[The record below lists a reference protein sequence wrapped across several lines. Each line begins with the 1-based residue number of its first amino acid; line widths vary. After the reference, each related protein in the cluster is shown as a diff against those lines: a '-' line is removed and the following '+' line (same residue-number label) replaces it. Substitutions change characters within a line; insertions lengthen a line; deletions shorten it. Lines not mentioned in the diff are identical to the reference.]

1 MSDQSDSPQAG
12 ETAGLPPMPVTP
24 PVAMVPGAW
33 KRAAIAAIA
42 VAFVSFAAASAA
54 IVYTLSADPG
64 PGEAAPAP
72 TVTVTATE
80 NVITAPLPA
89 PQNTS
94 RTVRPG
100 GEIRENGALA
110 GGIAER
116 DIKVLNQGLTNNG
129 YESLYKVTCQITNN
143 GPDDADY
150 FVVYDVLDKDGD
162 YVGVAICAAER
173 LGAGKT
179 KTDEGAFGK
188 SPDANGTPEDVKST
202 RLQYVTRKPVV

>member
-1 MSDQSDSPQAG
+1 MSDQSESPQVG
-12 ETAGLPPMPVTP
+12 ETASLPPMPVAP
-24 PVAMVPGAW
+24 PVAMVPGVW
-33 KRAAIAAIA
+33 KRAAIAATA

-54 IVYTLSADPG
+54 IVYTLSADHG
-64 PGEAAPAP
+64 RGEAAPAP
-72 TVTVTATE
+72 TVTVTTTD

-100 GEIRENGALA
+100 GEIRENGTLP

-129 YESLYKVTCQITNN
+129 YESAYKVTCQITNN

-179 KTDEGAFGK
+179 KTDEGTFRK
-188 SPDANGTPEDVKST
+188 TPDANGTPEDVKSI

>member
-1 MSDQSDSPQAG
+1 
-12 ETAGLPPMPVTP
+12 MPVTP
-24 PVAMVPGAW
+24 PVPMVPRVW
-33 KRAAIAAIA
+33 KRAAIAATA
-42 VAFVSFAAASAA
+42 VAFLSFAAASAA
-54 IVYTLSADPG
+54 IVYTLSTDHG

-72 TVTVTATE
+72 TVTVTTTE

-89 PQNTS
+89 PQNSS

-100 GEIRENGALA
+100 GEIRENGTLP

-116 DIKVLNQGLTNNG
+116 DVKILNQGLTNNG
-129 YESLYKVTCQITNN
+129 YGSVYKVTCQIANN

-162 YVGVAICAAER
+162 YVGAAICAAER

-179 KTDEGAFGK
+179 KADEGAFRK
-188 SPDANGTPEDVKST
+188 TPDANGTPEDVKSI